1 MRLLYTLSIT
11 EEVHHVKIVFLKH
24 FMWTHFFS
32 FAFLLWCFSP
42 EVLQHSKMKNLEKK
56 KPNKNRLLCVVPANG
71 NEWLLA
77 GAKFR
82 IPWKCLATLFLP
94 RRDVEIKEIER
105 MKIQPQHCHWTCPA
119 QPDASAVEEWR
130 KKKKNNTQQHPH
142 SRASTHASERK
153 RICLC
158 SLTEFT
164 RTRHNAPQALPAS
177 IYKLKALHSVWLCVV
192 TMNGGPHRFL
202 ILLFGASGFLG
213 LLDDGVEGDAQP
225 AHARQVGHVD
235 VKLQPLVPQRL
246 RAHRHLGAGHHLAE
260 QLAAV
265 EQAGLHHK
273 LEGERRVI

>member
-24 FMWTHFFS
+24 FMWTNFFS

-56 KPNKNRLLCVVPANG
+56 TSNKNRLLCDVPENAN
-71 NEWLLA
+71 ERLLA

-130 KKKKNNTQQHPH
+130 KKKKNNTQQQHPH

-177 IYKLKALHSVWLCVV
+177 IYKLKPCRVCDCVLLRW
-192 TMNGGPHRFL
+192 TGDPTAFL
-202 ILLFGASGFLG
+202 FFFLVPRGFL
-213 LLDDGVEGDAQP
+213 AFSMT
-225 AHARQVGHVD
+225 A
-235 VKLQPLVPQRL
+235 
-246 RAHRHLGAGHHLAE
+246 
-260 QLAAV
+260 
-265 EQAGLHHK
+265 
-273 LEGERRVI
+273 